1 MPITR
6 QGKGPRMSQAV
17 THNGVVYLAGQVG
30 SGSDVM
36 AQTRDMLAHV
46 DQRLTEAG
54 SDKSKL
60 LSATIWLANMGDFA
74 EMNAVWDAWVDPD
87 NTPARACTEARL
99 ATPKFLVEVMITAA
113 IDG

>member
-1 MPITR
+1 MSITR

-17 THNGVVYLAGQVG
+17 SHNGIVYLAGQVG
-30 SGSDVM
+30 SGADVT

-46 DQRLTEAG
+46 DARLAGAG
-54 SDKSKL
+54 SNKSKL
-60 LSATIWLANMGDFA
+60 LSATIWLANMADFA

-99 ATPKFLVEVMITAA
+99 ATPKFLVEVMVTAV
-113 IDG
+113 IEE